1 MTVSHHDATTPAGSN
16 TPGARLAQARDD
28 LRLTREEVA
37 ARLHL
42 SSRQIQA
49 IDEDN
54 YAELPGPTYVRGYL
68 KSYALLVGLAP
79 EPVLEAYTRRITQP
93 ITPDFSA
100 IAPAREITS
109 QHHQVRF
116 VTYIV
121 AAIVIGLAF
130 AWWQGR
136 EAETPHPLLE
146 APLDQ
151 PVASSHGT
159 PSPANGSGALAP
171 ETESTTAAGTVTAP
185 AAPAVPV
192 VPGAP
197 PVAAVARAPAPATP
211 AAVAVPQVSPA
222 PGTEPVP
229 ALPTGPRVRL
239 VLVFDQDSWVDIRDA
254 RQVKLLYENVP
265 AGRTVPLE
273 GVAPLS
279 VFLGN
284 AAGVRIE
291 FNGQNVDVA
300 RYRRGLVARFT
311 LDEAAMPAATP

>member
-1 MTVSHHDATTPAGSN
+1 MTASHSDSQSPASGN
-16 TPGARLAQARDD
+16 TPGARLGQARED

-42 SSRQIQA
+42 SPRQIQA
-49 IDEDN
+49 IEEDS
-54 YAELPGPTYVRGYL
+54 YGELPGPTYVRGYL
-68 KSYALLVGLAP
+68 KSYAMLVGLAP
-79 EPVLEAYTRRITQP
+79 EPLLEAYTLRITQP
-93 ITPDFSA
+93 VTPNFSA

-136 EAETPHPLLE
+136 EIETPHPLLE
-146 APLDQ
+146 APLEQ
-151 PVASSHGT
+151 PVATANDAAGS
-159 PSPANGSGALAP
+159 ANGPAVTATEPAGSAAP
-171 ETESTTAAGTVTAP
+171 GTVAAP
-185 AAPAVPV
+185 AAPAAPAEPAVPAPTV
-192 VPGAP
+192 ARPPIPPAPVATTAP
-197 PVAAVARAPAPATP
+197 P
-211 AAVAVPQVSPA
+211 VSPA
-222 PGTEPVP
+222 PVAEPAPVV
-229 ALPTGPRVRL
+229 ATGPRVRL

-284 AAGVRIE
+284 AAGVRVE
-291 FNGQNVDVA
+291 FNGANVDLE
-300 RYRRGLVARFT
+300 RYRRGMVARFM
-311 LDEAAMPAATP
+311 LGDGVSPAPSP